1 MGSMEYGPDAWY
13 LSSTGDTALHEEQ
26 KDHITGNGTSE
37 KEPVEKNYI
46 EDGKNIGN
54 KNGKK
59 GEGLMGSS
67 FFTWFMIITLLGV
80 WTSVA
85 VVWFDL
91 VDYEDVLDGKNIG
104 NKNGKKGEGLMG
116 SSFFTWFMI
125 ITLLGVWTSVAVV
138 WFDLV
143 DYEDVLGIPA
153 RAKDFRYNLS
163 EVLQDGK
170 NIGNKNGK
178 KGEGLMGSS
187 FFTWFMIIT
196 LLGVWTSVAVVW
208 FDLVDYEDVLGI
220 PARAKDFR
228 YNISEVLQGLS
239 KDGSNVNLDS
249 LEEVLNI
256 LAEEGS
262 DWFYGFLTFL
272 YDVMTP
278 FEILE
283 DEESETADDVAEESV
298 VQEEVQQELTPEE
311 KLLEEEQIPLQE
323 AEEEKVP
330 FEELEEEEEEE
341 EEKTGHLVEAAEVL
355 PPVEEEQEEEEE
367 VEMLVAPLEKVEFP
381 TEERVEEAAP
391 TEEVGVEEAAPTEEE
406 RVEEEKVE
414 EFPLEEESVE
424 DEAAPSEEEKAEEMV
439 EAAPLE
445 QEMEEDA
452 PLEQEMEEA
461 ISLEEAIIEEEG
473 QVEDVSASMEE
484 QYEEMEAQVGE
495 ADAEEERNEEKEESP
510 GEEIAVETVFAED
523 PVEDATGEEVAS
535 EPEEEAPEQEEY
547 TDSDPFPE
555 DEEPQEDATGVPE
568 PEPDMHSEV
577 HAEESFYKDC
587 VLLNLNLYQL
597 AYKWYEI
604 GHQRGHFASV
614 WQQSLYNVD
623 RLKAQ
628 AWWTAKETGY
638 TDLVKVKRLRIP
650 AEESRR
656 LVLCWRD
663 FLRLPAAREDRSW
676 EEIKVLIFND
686 SFEHEVWQD
695 ADGYRLIFI
704 VDVWHPELTPHQRL
718 SLQSKM

>member
-1 MGSMEYGPDAWY
+1 MGSMEYGSDAWY
-13 LSSTGDTALHEEQ
+13 LISIGDTALHEEQ

-91 VDYEDVLDGKNIG
+91 VDYEDVL
-104 NKNGKKGEGLMG
+104 
-116 SSFFTWFMI
+116 
-125 ITLLGVWTSVAVV
+125 
-138 WFDLV
+138 
-143 DYEDVLGIPA
+143 GIPA
-153 RAKDFRYNLS
+153 RAKDFRYNIS

-249 LEEVLNI
+249 FEEVLNI

-283 DEESETADDVAEESV
+283 DEESETAEDVAEESV
-298 VQEEVQQELTPEE
+298 VQEEEVQQELTPEE

-323 AEEEKVP
+323 AEEEEAS
-330 FEELEEEEEEE
+330 FEELEEEE

-355 PPVEEEQEEEEE
+355 PPVEEEQEEE
-367 VEMLVAPLEKVEFP
+367 VEMLVAPLKKVEFP

-461 ISLEEAIIEEEG
+461 ISLEEAIIEEEE

-555 DEEPQEDATGVPE
+555 DEAGEGSEDNPYGMNYYLVVKITLMINKAPTIDTMRTRPNYI
-568 PEPDMHSEV
+568 P
-577 HAEESFYKDC
+577 
-587 VLLNLNLYQL
+587 LN
-597 AYKWYEI
+597 
-604 GHQRGHFASV
+604 G
-614 WQQSLYNVD
+614 
-623 RLKAQ
+623 
-628 AWWTAKETGY
+628 
-638 TDLVKVKRLRIP
+638 
-650 AEESRR
+650 
-656 LVLCWRD
+656 
-663 FLRLPAAREDRSW
+663 RS
-676 EEIKVLIFND
+676 
-686 SFEHEVWQD
+686 
-695 ADGYRLIFI
+695 
-704 VDVWHPELTPHQRL
+704 
-718 SLQSKM
+718 